1 MAENKF
7 IQHLKGTETAG
18 SVLEI
23 KNQATPAT
31 FGNMPAGTSNPNT
44 VYADARGDATAVLK
58 GTDAWKLNGSSLE
71 LASRV
76 YGDGRDFTDTYTAS
90 GSSLWVNATYTFGS
104 AKIFGANTKWV
115 LKLCGANLLS
125 AVADTI
131 DFSLIIK
138 FGSTP
143 LVTKTFTV
151 AEQANNFCQQFVID
165 FNEWTQNVIKATSGD
180 TLTIQLLCGDS
191 TASATIYNGMTTLT
205 ALQRRVDGDVVASD
219 TSTFD
224 DLEQGKVDKVSTPSV
239 VYGTDE
245 DGAQTTYGLDEFGQ
259 VDDVQIDGVSIVQ
272 DKIADIPMATYLA
285 DYVLKTGDNMTG
297 ALRMVAS
304 PLRFAAASTGDG
316 IQIRPTITGATFS
329 TIVGLTDLFTIS
341 TTALYPVVVGGQTI
355 SLGQSANKWNGV
367 YTTKLNN
374 GYDIA
379 VPVTNSPETLA
390 LKSEVDLAANSG
402 RMITDQ
408 GVWYAKMDALGT
420 IPSSAEVEGRNYADF
435 TQVDGNNDSIIVI
448 YTYTSGAWVQTETI
462 TPPSAYDGYVP
473 ITSKIWDIP
482 EQTGQQGGRI
492 LWNHQSKEFTPYPMI
507 VSFDGANIT
516 NGAFQGSA
524 DLSGA
529 STVTMPVSPS
539 STQIVNKDYVDTA
552 LAGVQSNMPL
562 SVDVTFDS
570 SDINAPTITS
580 DGRIIP
586 NITASHEIIPGM
598 LALDQCEIV
607 LAFEGQH
614 AGAVILWARPGG
626 NTNSFELT
634 LSSGNLLKLNGVDGV
649 TTIDPAQKYYAK
661 ITRVGTTC
669 TLSLS
674 TDGTVF
680 TTECTTTI
688 SSLLTTKYYIQT
700 SVGATLYCAECYIV
714 NNGIKIWQ
722 GVGSPGLHQRVET
735 GHEVIEFQAPTALND
750 YTWYR
755 KYADGWVEQG
765 GVITVTKQNANTSQ
779 TTTVNL
785 PVAMADTNYYVA
797 PLTFITD
804 GGNTTGLR
812 NQANDRTTTQL
823 KIKTYSTTGISNNY
837 TAAWEVKG
845 MYAQ

>member
-44 VYADARGDATAVLK
+44 AYADARGDATAVLK

-165 FNEWTQNVIKATSGD
+165 FNEWTQNVLKATSGD

-224 DLEQGKVDKVSTPSV
+224 DLEQGKVDKVSTPSI

-341 TTALYPVVVGGQTI
+341 TSALYPVVVGGQTI

-435 TQVDGNNDSIIVI
+435 TQVDGNNDPIIVI

-492 LWNHQSKEFTPYPMI
+492 LWNHQSKEFTPYPQIISFEDAALTGNSTVAMPLNPTNDNI
-507 VSFDGANIT
+507 ANKGYVDSAVAASAGGVDLFDMKQKDCTMNRTGWALADGNWKTAVEAYTHLAADYDNITSYLRPMGSVSGVNYYADPARDVPGAAHEYAFSSFDE
-516 NGAFQGSA
+516 
-524 DLSGA
+524 
-529 STVTMPVSPS
+529 STVTTVYS
-539 STQIVNKDYVDTA
+539 D
-552 LAGVQSNMPL
+552 
-562 SVDVTFDS
+562 DS
-570 SDINAPTITS
+570 APTGGVDHFYNGSGSGATDLGVVEGSGQASTS
-580 DGRIIP
+580 VKSTIAYEKI
-586 NITASHEIIPGM
+586 
-598 LALDQCEIV
+598 
-607 LAFEGQH
+607 
-614 AGAVILWARPGG
+614 G
-626 NTNSFELT
+626 NTTVVYFTAADGHRICLPDQETNIDAIFAAT
-634 LSSGNLLKLNGVDGV
+634 GV
-649 TTIDPAQKYYAK
+649 AW
-661 ITRVGTTC
+661 
-669 TLSLS
+669 
-674 TDGTVF
+674 
-680 TTECTTTI
+680 
-688 SSLLTTKYYIQT
+688 YYILDEENQRFKLPRT
-700 SVGATLYCAECYIV
+700 QHGFVAYRDTVGA
-714 NNGIKIWQ
+714 
-722 GVGSPGLHQRVET
+722 
-735 GHEVIEFQAPTALND
+735 
-750 YTWYR
+750 
-755 KYADGWVEQG
+755 
-765 GVITVTKQNANTSQ
+765 
-779 TTTVNL
+779 
-785 PVAMADTNYYVA
+785 YVA
-797 PLTFITD
+797 PALPNIKGLIT
-804 GGNTTGLR
+804 
-812 NQANDRTTTQL
+812 
-823 KIKTYSTTGISNNY
+823 SNNWAGN
-837 TAAWEVKG
+837 AAADSALYPTGDGTNSDEQGHGPNAIGFNAHRHNAIYQDSATVQPPATQ
-845 MYAQ
+845 MYLYFYVGA

>member
-44 VYADARGDATAVLK
+44 VYADARGDATGVLK
-58 GTDAWKLNGSSLE
+58 GTDNWKLDGSTLT
-71 LASRV
+71 LATQV
-76 YGDGRDFTDTYTAS
+76 YGDGRDLTGTYTAS
-90 GSSLWVNATYTFGS
+90 GNTLWVNGIYTFGS
-104 AKIFGANTKWV
+104 AKIFSPNTKWV
-115 LKLCGANLLS
+115 LKLCGSNLLS
-125 AVADTI
+125 GSSDTI
-131 DFSLIIK
+131 DFSLVVK
-138 FGSTP
+138 FGGLP
-143 LVTKTFTV
+143 VIAKTFTV
-151 AEQANNFCQQFVID
+151 AEQANNFCRQFVVD
-165 FNEWTQNVIKATSGD
+165 FDEGEATVIRAMAGD
-180 TLTIQLLCGDS
+180 TMTIQLLCGDS

-304 PLRFAAASTGDG
+304 PLRFATAATGDG

-355 SLGQSANKWNGV
+355 SLGKSANKWNGV

-379 VPVTNSPETLA
+379 VPVTNSPDTLA

-408 GVWYAKMDALGT
+408 GVWYAKTDALGT

-435 TQVDGNNDSIIVI
+435 TQVDGNNDPIIVI

-492 LWNHQSKEFTPYPMI
+492 LWNHQSKEFTPYPQI
-507 VSFDGANIT
+507 ISFEDAALTGNSTVAMPLNPTNDNIT
-516 NGAFQGSA
+516 NKG
-524 DLSGA
+524 
-529 STVTMPVSPS
+529 
-539 STQIVNKDYVDTA
+539 YVDTA
-552 LAGVQSNMPL
+552 IAGAIASVSPWDLFDFKWKDCAISTSGWALSDGNWKTSVAAFNELFNDIYTHTTWYVSDQPL
-562 SVDVTFDS
+562 VRTYSPT
-570 SDINAPTITS
+570 PTIGDTVYYE
-580 DGRIIP
+580 P
-586 NITASHEIIPGM
+586 YP
-598 LALDQCEIV
+598 
-607 LAFEGQH
+607 
-614 AGAVILWARPGG
+614 
-626 NTNSFELT
+626 
-634 LSSGNLLKLNGVDGV
+634 
-649 TTIDPAQKYYAK
+649 TTEA
-661 ITRVGTTC
+661 
-669 TLSLS
+669 
-674 TDGTVF
+674 GTVTAYDDVNNTITVSNGYTYAYNSNQYVTP
-680 TTECTTTI
+680 TTET
-688 SSLLTTKYYIQT
+688 
-700 SVGATLYCAECYIV
+700 VAG
-714 NNGIKIWQ
+714 
-722 GVGSPGLHQRVET
+722 
-735 GHEVIEFQAPTALND
+735 
-750 YTWYR
+750 
-755 KYADGWVEQG
+755 
-765 GVITVTKQNANTSQ
+765 ITVTYYPGTSGRKIVAYADMSAVENVY
-779 TTTVNL
+779 TTTGVAWYYIIDVSDKRFKL
-785 PVAMADTNYYVA
+785 PRTQHAFVGYRDAAGAYVA
-797 PLTFITD
+797 PALPNIKGLIT
-804 GGNTTGLR
+804 
-812 NQANDRTTTQL
+812 
-823 KIKTYSTTGISNNY
+823 SNNWAGN
-837 TAAWEVKG
+837 AAADSALYPTGDGTNSDEQGHGPNAIGFNAHRHNAIYQDSATVQPPATQ
-845 MYAQ
+845 MYLYFYVGA